1 MTARRD
7 PWLDADVDRFGIFVP
22 AIMSAGL
29 LFSVVTL
36 LRDALHSRRH
46 RHRDRRLH
54 IAAAAIADHVATGR
68 EASASL
74 DQALRPRIAYLV
86 TSLTCLF
93 VAVYVVI
100 GAIGNYGKPG
110 GYVSDIAWLLALSLL
125 SGLLLLWLAVGS
137 GLLFARFPE
146 TPAWA
151 AELLLSTPLGQAPER
166 DEPTTLRRF
175 LLGWAAIISA
185 GVFGVVTLG
194 VASARAAFQA
204 ADERVLGA
212 VDDWTWLEHFE
223 LPNLLGRSEVV
234 LALALVIGVA
244 TLRCVPFAAAYLA
257 SVLVTFGVST
267 VTRMVVDRDR
277 PPGTTLTGF
286 EDSYPSGH
294 VAQVVL
300 LAGLLPLAV
309 RVLTNRRLVAWPVG
323 LVAGVGAVLAA
334 LLRVHHALH
343 WPTDVLGG
351 IALGATMVLVVRWVL
366 ETPAWHQRC
375 HHCPWEPTPGPEHTV
390 VHLQEWVHGPL
401 RLLSMT
407 WALIAIGFFA
417 VLTATEGVPRDPDGE
432 SVGELVERYGTYASL
447 TVLGLAW
454 LLALRWPG
462 AGAFGLAIGGLVLGA
477 LSSVAYHPVISLLV
491 AGAFGLPA
499 VGLWLGWQHRR
510 SRRTMIVLASVTVVL
525 ATGVYATAA
534 NVNDR
539 FFGPAHPA
547 SDTPALV
554 VDRVSWAW
562 SGAVRTDGFEV
573 VAEVHDEGDTA
584 AVVALDADG
593 DVAARSERVDVPDS
607 DVVRLSVDGLDPGT
621 RYEYAVEVD
630 GDRDDSRGRGH
641 LTTATT
647 GPTDLRI
654 AVASCAR
661 TGSSGQVYDA
671 IRRLAP
677 DLYVISGDAHYGN
690 PGTADP
696 DLYRTL
702 LGRVLTAPAQAALY
716 RDVPV
721 AYVWDDHDYG
731 PNDADS
737 TSPTRETAW
746 AAYRELVPSFA
757 ASTGPINQAFSLG
770 RVRIVMT
777 DTRSAKTGSTM
788 LGEQQ
793 LAWLLDELRDAART
807 HALVLWV
814 QSVPWIAPAD
824 PARDDWGA
832 YDAERQRILD
842 VIHEDGIDNLV
853 MVSGDAHM
861 VALDDGTNSGGFP
874 VLHAAALD
882 RPGNVKGGP
891 YSEGAY
897 PGPGQ
902 FGLVEVDDDGRD
914 RIEVTLSGRTWEDE
928 VLVSRTFDFVVP
940 HAARR

>member
-1 MTARRD
+1 MTSRRD

-46 RHRDRRLH
+46 RHRDRRMH
-54 IAAAAIADHVATGR
+54 IAAAATADHVVSGR

-74 DQALRPRIAYLV
+74 ERALRPRLVYVV

-93 VAVYVVI
+93 IAVYVVI
-100 GAIGNYGKPG
+100 GAVGNYGKPG

-125 SGLLLLWLAVGS
+125 SSLLLLWLALGS
-137 GLLFARFPE
+137 GLLFARFPD

-151 AELLLSTPLGQAPER
+151 AEMLLSTPLGQPPEAE
-166 DEPTTLRRF
+166 EPHSLRRF
-175 LLGWAAIISA
+175 LLGWAALISA

-194 VASARAAFQA
+194 VASARSAFQA

-212 VDDWTWLEHFE
+212 VGDWSWLDHFE
-223 LPNLLGRSEVV
+223 LPNVLGRSEVV
-234 LALALVIGVA
+234 LVVALLIGVA

-267 VTRMVVDRDR
+267 VTRMVVNRDR
-277 PPGTTLTGF
+277 PPGTTLTGL
-286 EDSYPSGH
+286 EDSFPSGH

-309 RVLTNRRLVAWPVG
+309 RVLTNRRAVAWPVG
-323 LVAGVGAVLAA
+323 LLAGTAAALAA
-334 LLRVHHALH
+334 LLRVYHALH

-351 IALGATMVLVVRWVL
+351 IALGATMVLVVRWAL
-366 ETPAWHQRC
+366 EAPAWHRRC

-390 VHLQEWVHGPL
+390 VHLEEWVHGPL

-407 WALIAIGFFA
+407 WAMLALAFFTA
-417 VLTATEGVPRDPDGE
+417 LTATEGIPRDPDGE
-432 SVGELVERYGTYASL
+432 SVGEIVEIYGTYASL
-447 TVLGLAW
+447 SLLGLAW

-462 AGAFGLAIGGLVLGA
+462 AGAFGLALGGLVLGA
-477 LSSVAYHPVISLLV
+477 LSSVAYHPAISLLV

-499 VGLWLGWQHRR
+499 VGLWIGWQHRR
-510 SRRTMIVLASVTVVL
+510 TRRSLVVL
-525 ATGVYATAA
+525 AGITATLLAGVYATADS
-534 NVNDR
+534 VNDR

-554 VDRVSWAW
+554 VDRVSWVW

-584 AVVALDADG
+584 VLAALDGDG
-593 DVAARSERVDVPDS
+593 DVVARSAPVDVPDS
-607 DVVRLSVDGLDPGT
+607 DVVRLSVHGLDPGT

-630 GDRDDSRGRGH
+630 GDRDASRGRGQ
-641 LTTATT
+641 LTTASE

-671 IRRLAP
+671 IRRLDP

-690 PGTADP
+690 PGTPDA

-702 LGRVLTAPAQAALY
+702 LGRMLTAPAQAALY

-737 TSPTRETAW
+737 TSPTRDTAW
-746 AAYRELVPSFA
+746 AVYRELVPSFA
-757 ASTGPINQAFSLG
+757 ARTGPINQAFSLG

-777 DTRSAKTGSTM
+777 DTRSAKTGDTM

-793 LAWLLDELRDAART
+793 LAWLLDELRTASRT

-814 QSVPWIAPAD
+814 QSVPWITPTD

-832 YDAERQRILD
+832 YPEERQQILD
-842 VIHEDGIDNLV
+842 VIHEDDIDNLV
-853 MVSGDAHM
+853 MLSGDAHM

-902 FGLVEVDDDGRD
+902 FGLVEIDDRGD
-914 RIEVTLSGRTWEDE
+914 RVEVTLSGRTWEDE
-928 VLVSRTFDFVVP
+928 VLVSRTFDFAVP
-940 HAARR
+940 VTARG